1 MPRPPDFSD
10 TAITL
15 RLFDDSN
22 VLRFLPLDLNTMKA
36 LQFSRTG
43 DLSALEVVELPT
55 PVPAQ
60 GEILVQIKAAGLNPS
75 DVKNVLGRFPYTT
88 LPRVPGRDFAG
99 VVVQG
104 PQQLLG
110 REVWGTGNQIGF
122 SRDGSH
128 AGYIALP
135 AKGVALK
142 PTSLTFAQAASLGV
156 PYTTAWDALERSLV
170 DAGTRLLVIGANG
183 AVGTAAIALAKVR
196 GAQVLAAVRRP
207 EQVKALQAQGF
218 NAILL
223 DKPEDLGAQVNAIFA
238 GGADVIFDTTGF
250 WLPAAVPALAQF
262 GRITII
268 AAPVDGHV
276 QLPALAL
283 YRKGGSV
290 VGVNSLL
297 YSVEVCARMLEQFGT
312 LFDEGALPLPTG
324 LLESALEEGPAR
336 YADVNQGGPDKV
348 ILIP

>member
-1 MPRPPDFSD
+1 
-10 TAITL
+10 
-15 RLFDDSN
+15 
-22 VLRFLPLDLNTMKA
+22 MKA

-43 DLSALEVVELPT
+43 DLAALQVVDLPT

-60 GEILVQIKAAGLNPS
+60 DEVLVQIKAAGLNPS

-104 PQQLLG
+104 PAELVG
-110 REVWGTGNQIGF
+110 KEVWGTGKEIGF
-122 SRDGSH
+122 LRDGSH
-128 AGYIALP
+128 AQYITLS

-142 PTSLTFAQAASLGV
+142 PTSLSFAQAASLGV

-170 DAGTRLLVIGANG
+170 VAGTRLLVIGANG
-183 AVGTAAIALAKVR
+183 AVGTAAINLAKVR

-207 EQVKALQAQGF
+207 EQVEALQQRGF
-218 NAILL
+218 NAIQLGE
-223 DKPEDLGAQVNAIFA
+223 PEGLSAQVNAVFA

-250 WLPAAVPALAQF
+250 WLPGAVSALAPF
-262 GRITII
+262 GRIAII

-290 VGVNSLL
+290 VGINSLL
-297 YSVEVCARMLEQFGT
+297 YGVEACARMLEQFGK
-312 LFDEGALPLPTG
+312 LFDDASVPLPSG
-324 LLESALEEGPAR
+324 LLESPLEEGLAR
-336 YADVNQGGPDKV
+336 YAEVNQGGADKV
-348 ILIP
+348 ILLP